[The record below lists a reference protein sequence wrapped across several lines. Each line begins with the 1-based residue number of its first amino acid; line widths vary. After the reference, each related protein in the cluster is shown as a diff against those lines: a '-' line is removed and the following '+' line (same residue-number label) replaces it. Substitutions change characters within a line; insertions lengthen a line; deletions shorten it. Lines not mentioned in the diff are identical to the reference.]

1 MEQDFDRLASY
12 VRFYL
17 TVRTQLGAAWDNLVR
32 THDVVRE
39 ALAPFADP
47 LAPLESPVLA
57 AALTVQPSSPER
69 LAALW
74 KPDDE
79 ASLGGFTDVY
89 EVVGR
94 FAFQGEDNQNL
105 ARVQALVSGARNEI
119 VAQRMRLGDLG
130 KLPELSRACA
140 GKLAAQE
147 VARADA
153 DRAEKSAA
161 FGPLS
166 EAVAA
171 RAKQT
176 IDAVKG
182 VPFPDLSNADTA
194 AEEYKRYTARLDQVY
209 QTCLPFLRKA
219 IAGLYGFVGCEPGA
233 SWPDALPLERA
244 LPAELV
250 TVPPADSPELSAAR
264 TNVLG
269 LGEEEITLARAR
281 DEAGAAI
288 ARIEGEMAAALM
300 KDKEIEVEI
309 GTTSQVID
317 YLAAA
322 EQAEAARQAI
332 ALLEEQKAHRVRA
345 GGQVTQRYR
354 TLEASIKVT
363 EEELKARAEEITAVD
378 TQLSTE
384 RGEEPVLFG
393 KDTWRQ
399 RVSELEAE
407 LEGRKAAYGQRQNQL
422 NQLRIELSAAGVDVQ
437 TEQAQNGLVDR
448 QLADTRERLVH
459 LLTSIKEMGATLGS
473 SRPARPVPLTEAH
486 AAAAMLQQGRAELVQ
501 RLDRLKAE
509 VRRQKDEGLRILAR
523 LKQIGVERQH
533 MEAMLQSTQ
542 VAATQ
547 GREAALKQLAAQRRA
562 AVERHVSEVLGTLE
576 KSLSL
581 VGPVF
586 IDPAREAMLK
596 GCEPRAEVSAGVLEN
611 AEKVAPIV
619 DKLAREL
626 DPELLAQDAM
636 LGQIQRE
643 FCDVALEA
651 CRSAWS

>member
-1 MEQDFDRLASY
+1 MDPELDRLKSY

-17 TVRTQLGAAWDNLVR
+17 TVRTQLAAAWERLGAS
-32 THDVVRE
+32 HEVVRS
-39 ALAPFADP
+39 ALAPFAEP
-47 LAPLESPVLA
+47 LAPLQSSL
-57 AALTVQPSSPER
+57 LTDAIAVFPPSSER
-69 LAALW
+69 LAELW
-74 KPDDE
+74 SPEDE
-79 ASLGGFTDVY
+79 DKLLGFTDIY

-94 FAFQGEDNQNL
+94 FTFQGEDNKNL

-130 KLPELSRACA
+130 KLPEQSRACA
-140 GKLAAQE
+140 VRLAAEE

-153 DRAEKSAA
+153 ERHEKSTA
-161 FGPLS
+161 FGPLA
-166 EAVAA
+166 EAVGA

-194 AEEYKRYTARLDQVY
+194 AEEYKRYIAKLDQVY

-219 IAGLYGFVGCEPGA
+219 ITSLYGFVGCEPSA
-233 SWPDALPLERA
+233 SWPDALPLVRDM
-244 LPAELV
+244 PAELV
-250 TVPPADSPELSAAR
+250 TVPPADSPELTHAR
-264 TNVLG
+264 TSVLG
-269 LGEEEITLARAR
+269 LGEEEIQLARAR

-288 ARIEGEMAAALM
+288 ARLEGEMAAALM

-309 GTTSQVID
+309 ATTAAVID
-317 YLAAA
+317 YIAAG

-363 EEELKARAEEITAVD
+363 EEELKARGEEITAVD
-378 TQLSTE
+378 QQLNKE
-384 RGEEPVLFG
+384 RSEEPVLFG
-393 KDTWRQ
+393 KDAWRQ

-407 LEGRKAAYGQRQNQL
+407 LEGRKAAYAQRQNQL
-422 NQLRIELSAAGVDVQ
+422 NQLKIELSAAGVDVQ

-448 QLADTRERLVH
+448 QLGDTRERLLH
-459 LLTSIKEMGATLGS
+459 LQATIKQMGATLGA
-473 SRPARPVPLTEAH
+473 SRPARQVPLAEAH
-486 AAAAMLQQGRAELVQ
+486 EAVAMLQQGRAELTQ
-501 RLDRLKAE
+501 RVDRLKAE

-523 LKQIGVERQH
+523 LKQIAVERQH

-586 IDPAREAMLK
+586 VDPARDAMLK
-596 GCEPRAEVSAGVLEN
+596 SCEPRTEVSAGVLEH
-611 AEKVAPIV
+611 ADKVAPV
-619 DKLAREL
+619 VEKLQKEL

-643 FCDVALEA
+643 FCDVALAA
-651 CRSAWS
+651 CRSAWD